1 MEAFTGISPYNIP
14 FILPKCFLF
23 AFSSYGFP
31 AFFSIK
37 LRKMAKHSIQSS
49 LSHTS
54 MQYIQHT
61 KVNIENKGTFSIT

>member
-54 MQYIQHT
+54 MQD
-61 KVNIENKGTFSIT
+61 NR